1 MPFVDV
7 ILMAS
12 NSSFVDEFEAILKKS
27 ELITQVNRI
36 GDDFEVFFGDEKIPC
51 DLGIKEITAFSFV
64 NYESFLKFKAGP
76 DPDHHFAMQFLRGK
90 TLEDLVKQI
99 EDEYIKSFQSGISKV
114 KQGFQ
119 KDSGTSAEEAETTEN

>member
-1 MPFVDV
+1 MAFVDV
-7 ILMAS
+7 ILMTS

-76 DPDHHFAMQFLRGK
+76 DPDHHFTMQFLRGK
-90 TLEDLVKQI
+90 TLEHILEQI
-99 EDEYIKSFQSGISKV
+99 EKYYLESFKKGIQSV
-114 KQGFQ
+114 KRGFE
-119 KDSGTSAEEAETTEN
+119 KDFGVKAEDAETTEN